1 MDMKKY
7 GRQSAFLRLD
17 DVRQPRI
24 ETIALVKEGRYGKPD
39 VYFESG
45 KVLSLNATNT
55 ETLIAAYGAD
65 SDLWVTKKARLYA
78 GTINYQ
84 NEDKA
89 AVLVPLSQPDKSV
102 TAKRAAAAAAA
113 MPSDDDGELAEAKQF
128 GSLPAKATPS
138 GDMDDEVPF

>member
-89 AVLVPLSQPDKSV
+89 AVLVPLSQHIRV
-102 TAKRAAAAAAA
+102 TDRAKTCIVLLPRRC
-113 MPSDDDGELAEAKQF
+113 LIVVAK
-128 GSLPAKATPS
+128 PH
-138 GDMDDEVPF
+138 